1 MRDGCRTM
9 LRLGLAT
16 ALVVAI
22 LDQTS
27 KALVLA
33 HFASRALGTNT
44 LTPFFNLVLT
54 LNHGISFGLFN
65 AVQGSGVGVNAFLFS
80 LVAAVIVAGLIYWLS
95 RVANPL
101 LAFAIGLV
109 IGGAIGN
116 IADRIRHGAVVDF
129 LDFHIGAYH
138 WPAFNLADSA
148 ICVGVA
154 LMLFDSLLLRR
165 EAH

>member
-1 MRDGCRTM
+1 MTGARRCCGSGS
-9 LRLGLAT
+9 LRRSSSRSWIRQAKRWFLL
-16 ALVVAI
+16 I
-22 LDQTS
+22 LR
-27 KALVLA
+27 V
-33 HFASRALGTNT
+33 RALGTNT

-54 LNHGISFGLFN
+54 LNRGMSFGLFN
-65 AVQGSGVGVNAFLFS
+65 AVHGSGAGVNAVLFS
-80 LVAAVIVAGLIYWLS
+80 LVAAIIVAGLIYWLS
-95 RVANPL
+95 RVATPL

-109 IGGAIGN
+109 IGGAVGN
-116 IADRIRHGAVVDF
+116 VIDRIRYGAVVDF

-154 LMLFDSLLLRR
+154 VMLFDSLLLRR

>member
-1 MRDGCRTM
+1 MRDGRRTM

-16 ALVVAI
+16 ALVVVL
-22 LDQTS
+22 LDQVS

-54 LNHGISFGLFN
+54 LNRGMSFGLFN
-65 AVQGSGVGVNAFLFS
+65 AVHGSGAGINAVLFS
-80 LVAAVIVAGLIYWLS
+80 LVAAVIVVGLIYWLS
-95 RVANPL
+95 RVATLL
-101 LAFAIGLV
+101 LAFAIGLI
-109 IGGAIGN
+109 IGGAVGN
-116 IADRIRHGAVVDF
+116 VIDRIRYGAVVDF

-154 LMLFDSLLLRR
+154 VMLFDSLLLHR